1 MPMHPVS
8 LRQRALLVALLGLAP
23 ACGSSVEPPSQDS
36 SVEASVDAAPS
47 PDAPATPDAMPPS
60 DAPVSMPVTCSGA
73 PEIAVPANLVTA
85 GVPTSVTRYAV
96 TRMRTGS
103 NTLRP
108 SCLANPAQD
117 GGEHVARFTAP
128 AAGHWRLTARGDGL
142 RALSA
147 SRNCNAPRDACTGLS
162 AFAGENLDPTL
173 EVEIDARRDETF
185 SVVLDGCPADR
196 RTCEFSLVAERVGPL
211 ACSSSYQSNYP
222 CAERERCSV
231 VPGGEHFT
239 CSPATPLTLGSGTL
253 RVSRTGD
260 DTLLVLSGALLRT
273 GAPAFNGTATLW
285 AVWLDERYEPISRM
299 AYLDLARITENQFT
313 YISTR
318 IDVPANAAHARII
331 VAAPDTDMPTERDG
345 TLLRLDA
352 LNDGAVGDPC
362 APLSPVQCGPTLRCD
377 ETDSRTRNRCVRTE
391 RFEITSLRAFRSDSP
406 STLRLTIEGTLLGAE
421 VSQARV
427 ELVDSRGVVARRF
440 DPVSVLDVRH
450 DPLRATF
457 HGWADVTGVEASA
470 LPEGA
475 RVRVTVIDTTSR
487 ESASV
492 VAAIESPTRVGT
504 GVACA
509 DPSVACEPGLAC
521 TIESAGYVCG
531 PARTAQPCGA
541 SEALPRW
548 APASSGAHSVQGLEL
563 APGGITSCMASRSIG
578 RASLVFVAPTAGRYR
593 FETEGVSVLE
603 VKNNCAEPVCVQDP
617 RAPSAEVDLRAGD
630 EVPITVLSMESSP
643 FALRVRVP

>member
-1 MPMHPVS
+1 MHSAP
-8 LRQRALLVALLGLAP
+8 LRQRALLVALFGLAP

-36 SVEASVDAAPS
+36 SLEASVDAAPS
-47 PDAPATPDAMPPS
+47 PDVVPEPDAPLS
-60 DAPVSMPVTCSGA
+60 CGNA

-85 GVPTSVTRYAV
+85 GVPPSVTRYAV

-103 NTLRP
+103 NTVRP
-108 SCLANPAQD
+108 SCLAHPSQD
-117 GGEHVARFTAP
+117 GGDHVARFTAP

-147 SRNCNAPRDACTGLS
+147 SRNCSAPRDACMGLS

-185 SVVLDGCPADR
+185 SVVLDGCGAGR
-196 RTCEFSLVAERVGPL
+196 SCEYSLVAERVGPL
-211 ACSSSYQSNYP
+211 ACPASFHANYP
-222 CAERERCSV
+222 CAEGERCSV
-231 VPGGEHFT
+231 VPGGEHFA

-253 RVSRTGD
+253 RTRRTGD
-260 DTLLVLSGALLRT
+260 STLLVLTGALLRT

-299 AYLDLARITENQFT
+299 AYLDLVRITDSEFA
-313 YISTR
+313 YVSTR
-318 IDVPANAAHARII
+318 ADVPANAAHARII
-331 VAAPDTDMPTERDG
+331 VSAPDTDMSTAPEG
-345 TLLRLDA
+345 LLLRLDE
-352 LNDGAVGDPC
+352 LRDGAAGDLC
-362 APLSPVQCGPTLRCD
+362 DPLVPVQCGTQLRCD
-377 ETDSRTRNRCVRTE
+377 ESDARTRNHCVRTE
-391 RFEITSLRAFRSDSP
+391 RLEVTSLRAFRSDSP
-406 STLRLTIEGTLLGAE
+406 STLRLSIEGTLLGAE

-427 ELVDSRGVVARRF
+427 ELVDGRGQVARRF

-457 HGWADVTGVEASA
+457 RGWADVTGVEASA

-487 ESASV
+487 ESAAV
-492 VAAIESPTRVGT
+492 VAAIENPTRVGT
-504 GVACA
+504 GVACV
-509 DPSVACEPGLAC
+509 DPSVACEAGLAC
-521 TIESAGYVCG
+521 AVETAGYVCG
-531 PARTAQPCGA
+531 PTRAAGA
-541 SEALPRW
+541 CDSGELLPRW
-548 APASSGAHSVQGLEL
+548 APASSGAHSVQGLYL
-563 APGGITSCMASRSIG
+563 APGGITACRASRSIG

-603 VKNNCAEPVCVQDP
+603 VKNECENPVCVQDP
-617 RAPSAEVDLRAGD
+617 RAPSAEVELRAGE
-630 EVPITVLSMESSP
+630 EVPITVLSMETPP